1 LTVLPN
7 RGGLLTIFPNLEQ
20 ELAMQKSKARRRA
33 TKRRNKRRQ
42 NTTFK
47 VERKP
52 SKERFK

>member
-1 LTVLPN
+1 V
-7 RGGLLTIFPNLEQ
+7 GFVLTIFPNIKQ